1 MANSQEEF
9 GATLAVIRDA
19 GVSSALV
26 FWNHRWGHLSVPGR
40 FWGGGC
46 SATTWLVS
54 QDVEWAVVFWSFCN
68 LTCHRQHLPRQHCA
82 GASENQSLLYLTTPK
97 ARTVKSLSVFGNLC
111 LIVLKNRPSAG
122 KCLGLFL
129 PPWKDRKK
137 HSVVSEGPSAF
148 RDVQWAPVP
157 INPWASES
165 TDSLW
170 WGHGLSCSGV
180 LFPCSFLCGNTV
192 WIPYLPCAG
201 QRHPFPASA
210 SLGTSGMVLAS
221 KWRSD

>member
-1 MANSQEEF
+1 M
-9 GATLAVIRDA
+9 
-19 GVSSALV
+19 SSCFLI
-26 FWNHRWGHLSVPGR
+26 LLQP
-40 FWGGGC
+40 
-46 SATTWLVS
+46 
-54 QDVEWAVVFWSFCN
+54 
-68 LTCHRQHLPRQHCA
+68 HLPQA
-82 GASENQSLLYLTTPK
+82 APSQAAPTGASENQSLLYLTTPK

-111 LIVLKNRPSAG
+111 LIVLKNRTSAG

-180 LFPCSFLCGNTV
+180 LFPCSFLYGNTV
-192 WIPYLPCAG
+192 WILYLPCAG
-201 QRHPFPASA
+201 QRHPFPANA
-210 SLGTSGMVLAS
+210 SLGTSGQQGMVLAS